1 MGLSVIAA
9 LVIGFFA
16 GQEILSLTHFDA
28 SNLGASVLKEKD
40 PTLIAVIT
48 GIPSADAIKKQLTPP
63 AGQKIRWIDSEPT
76 KTGGCRTTELDQ
88 NTGKTTPIG
97 KDATTACRITGLH
110 YDFVPVTTDNAQSK
124 MIPTKPIKTTSAKLH
139 VVYSASTSAGCSSIE
154 IDLYGSG
161 GPIPGTSTTTKG
173 PCTITGLH
181 YYFD

>member
-9 LVIGFFA
+9 LVIGFFT
-16 GQEILSLTHFDA
+16 GQGILSLTHFDS
-28 SNLGASVLKEKD
+28 SNLGVSVLKEKD

-76 KTGGCRTTELDQ
+76 KSGGCRTTELDQ
-88 NTGKTTPIG
+88 NTGKTNPIG
-97 KDATTACRITGLH
+97 KDATTACRIQGLH
-110 YDFVPVTTDNAQSK
+110 YDFVPTTNTQSK
-124 MIPTKPIKTTSAKLH
+124 TLPTKPIKTTSARLH
-139 VVYSASTSAGCSSIE
+139 IVYSANTSAGCSSIE

-161 GPIPGTSTTTKG
+161 GPIPGTSTTVNT
-173 PCTITGLH
+173 PCTNTGLH